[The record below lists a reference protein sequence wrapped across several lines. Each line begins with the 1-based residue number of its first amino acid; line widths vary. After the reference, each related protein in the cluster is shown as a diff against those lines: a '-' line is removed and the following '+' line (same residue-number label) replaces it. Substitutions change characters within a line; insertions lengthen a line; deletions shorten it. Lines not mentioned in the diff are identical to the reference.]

1 MSEKPS
7 QLSVKAQKRQAQ
19 GALRFALCA
28 LPLAF
33 LWWRLI
39 DHLRIEWSLNPQ
51 YAYGWAVPFLCLYL
65 LWESAR
71 REARGEA
78 LCAWRFALR
87 AWRLAPGASRFPL
100 GALLFALGAFLYA
113 PIRLIEEANPEWRLV
128 SWALALT
135 VVGLTLLALRIAQSA
150 RREAQGAGREAQDAQ
165 RLAPGAWRLALPAWR
180 LPLRAC
186 RFALFP
192 LCFFLVAVPWPTL
205 VEQRLVQGL
214 TQANAALTVEC
225 MGWFGV
231 PAIQHGNVIEIGS
244 GVLGIDEACSGIR
257 SFQASLMISLFFGE
271 LYRLSV
277 LRRIGL
283 CVLGF
288 GLSFLF
294 NAIRTS
300 VLVAVASSRGID
312 SVSQWHDPAGMIILL
327 ACFVSLWAISAILG
341 QSAKREA
348 QGAKREALPAWRF
361 ALGASRLAPCALAL
375 IAWIV
380 LVEIGVEAWYRRS
393 ESRLPAS
400 AAWTVNVP
408 RDALAFRELPIAE
421 KARQI
426 LRYDEG
432 LNVSWQDEAGLRW
445 QMIFL
450 RWLPGRTAVHLA
462 RNHTPEICL
471 TAAGGKLETSSDLK
485 LFPTHGLELP
495 FRTYTFR
502 EQGRPVYVFYSL
514 WDDRA
519 TVQQFETMSLTY
531 ANRLGPVLAGQ
542 RNRGQRSLEL
552 VLWGMADATE
562 AEAALR
568 RQLEKLVR

>member
-1 MSEKPS
+1 MVLCSLKH
-7 QLSVKAQKRQAQ
+7 LSYI
-19 GALRFALCA
+19 

-39 DHLRIEWSLNPQ
+39 DHLHVEWSVNPQ

-65 LWESAR
+65 LWERLR
-71 REARGEA
+71 RDHKTTRPRDHETTRPAVLWSSGPVVSLSLLA
-78 LCAWRFALR
+78 L
-87 AWRLAPGASRFPL
+87 
-100 GALLFALGAFLYA
+100 LYA
-113 PIRLIEEANPEWRLV
+113 PIRLVQEANPEWRLI
-128 SWALALT
+128 SWALALV
-135 VVGLTLLALRIAQSA
+135 VVGLTLLTLRTTLGAPRAAQ
-150 RREAQGAGREAQDAQ
+150 
-165 RLAPGAWRLALPAWR
+165 LA
-180 LPLRAC
+180 
-186 RFALFP
+186 FP
-192 LCFFLVAVPWPTL
+192 LCFFLVAVPWPTP

-271 LYRLSV
+271 LYRLSI

-300 VLVAVASSRGID
+300 VLVAVASAKGID
-312 SVSQWHDPAGMIILL
+312 AVSEWHDPAGLLILL
-327 ACFVSLWAISAILG
+327 ACFVSLWGISAVMARAREHGPRTTDYGPQDHKTTGPPDNETTDETTG
-341 QSAKREA
+341 QQDNETT
-348 QGAKREALPAWRF
+348 
-361 ALGASRLAPCALAL
+361 RLQDNKTTNETTGQQDYKTTSGPVVRSPVVTKLAFAL

-393 ESRLPAS
+393 ESHLPAS
-400 AAWTVNVP
+400 AAWSVNVP
-408 RDALAFRELPIAE
+408 RDASAFRELPIAE

-471 TAAGGKLETSSDLK
+471 TAAGGKLEASSDLK
-485 LFPTHGLELP
+485 PFPTHGLELP

>member
-1 MSEKPS
+1 VVS
-7 QLSVKAQKRQAQ
+7 LSLL
-19 GALRFALCA
+19 AL
-28 LPLAF
+28 
-33 LWWRLI
+33 
-39 DHLRIEWSLNPQ
+39 
-51 YAYGWAVPFLCLYL
+51 
-65 LWESAR
+65 
-71 REARGEA
+71 
-78 LCAWRFALR
+78 
-87 AWRLAPGASRFPL
+87 
-100 GALLFALGAFLYA
+100 LYA
-113 PIRLIEEANPEWRLV
+113 PIRLVQEANPEWRLI
-128 SWALALT
+128 SWALALV
-135 VVGLTLLALRIAQSA
+135 VVGLTLLTLRTTLGAPRAAQ
-150 RREAQGAGREAQDAQ
+150 
-165 RLAPGAWRLALPAWR
+165 LA
-180 LPLRAC
+180 
-186 RFALFP
+186 FP
-192 LCFFLVAVPWPTL
+192 LCFFLVAVPWPTP

-271 LYRLSV
+271 LYRLSI

-300 VLVAVASSRGID
+300 VLVAVASAKGID
-312 SVSQWHDPAGMIILL
+312 AVSEWHDPAGLLILL
-327 ACFVSLWAISAILG
+327 ACFVSLWGISAVMARAREHGPRTTDYGPQDHKTTGPPDNETTDETTG
-341 QSAKREA
+341 QQDNETT
-348 QGAKREALPAWRF
+348 
-361 ALGASRLAPCALAL
+361 RLQDNKTTNETTGQQDYKTTSGPVVRSPVVTKLAFAL

-400 AAWTVNVP
+400 AAWSVNVP
-408 RDALAFRELPIAE
+408 RDASAFRELPIAE

-471 TAAGGKLETSSDLK
+471 TAAGGKLEASSDLK
-485 LFPTHGLELP
+485 PFPTHGLELP
-495 FRTYTFR
+495 FRTYTLR
-502 EQGRPVYVFYSL
+502 DQGRSVYVFYSL

-568 RQLEKLVR
+568 QQLQKLIRVEPHDNH